1 MTTELKR
8 KNYWEVRIHDR
19 SFEDF
24 FFTRN
29 NLNLN
34 LIPQV
39 LVEQGLGKYCDPDF
53 VRTTSREIAEALDM
67 TSEEMDRAAH
77 NILSSSQ
84 EAVHEDA
91 EPEHQRGARGPPRR
105 QNYDHH
111 SPL

>member
-1 MTTELKR
+1 
-8 KNYWEVRIHDR
+8 
-19 SFEDF
+19 
-24 FFTRN
+24 
-29 NLNLN
+29 
-34 LIPQV
+34 
-39 LVEQGLGKYCDPDF
+39 
-53 VRTTSREIAEALDM
+53 M

-84 EAVHEDA
+84 EALHEDA